1 MASAFTWF
9 HAQIWIPASLALA
22 VPDQSVAAAHQPP
35 TVTQGLYP
43 QIIQGR
49 CQPEH
54 AAVSFHPICTAFL
67 PTGTRARKGKE
78 DGARLSLASF
88 QGAVGVHSS
97 AYTDLEARRYC

>member
-43 QIIQGR
+43 QI
-49 CQPEH
+49 
-54 AAVSFHPICTAFL
+54 T
-67 PTGTRARKGKE
+67 
-78 DGARLSLASF
+78 
-88 QGAVGVHSS
+88 
-97 AYTDLEARRYC
+97 